1 MRSIYIATGYA
12 DGPLLA
18 ARAATELATLGIDV
32 PAESRWWA
40 WTDRPDDRTVVHR
53 EEDAIVQSGRLLVLL
68 TDGCGVGTGAEA
80 QFARLHGL
88 PFYWLNCGRTREIP
102 PILRFGTE
110 VSSLDDL
117 ARKIRE
123 GAGW

>member
-1 MRSIYIATGYA
+1 MRSIYIATGYL
-12 DGPLLA
+12 DGATLA
-18 ARAATELATLGIDV
+18 ARCAADL
-32 PAESRWWA
+32 PAHGLRLVEGGDWWA

-68 TDGCGVGTGAEA
+68 TDACGVGTGAEA

-117 ARKIRE
+117 ARKIRK
-123 GAGW
+123 GAEW